1 MSPCSASSCW
11 VVALNHF
18 FSLISLYLPPSAG
31 ELIRSSRLLTVSL
44 WFKSWQ
50 ILFLVSLTVWFVSS
64 SFFVFFFIV
73 SILFCF
79 TLLWFVYIL
88 LLLHVLLLV
97 LANEC
102 FMITVIQIDYMPCNF
117 IRHNLISVSYYRIR
131 LLTVECSQLM
141 KVILAESVRTQEP

>member
-1 MSPCSASSCW
+1 MLYVSPCSASSCW

-64 SFFVFFFIV
+64 IFFYYCFYFILFYFIVVFFISCYCYMYCCWYWQMSVLWSRWFR
-73 SILFCF
+73 SITCRAISFVIILYRF
-79 TLLWFVYIL
+79 LIIGFVY
-88 LLLHVLLLV
+88 
-97 LANEC
+97 
-102 FMITVIQIDYMPCNF
+102 
-117 IRHNLISVSYYRIR
+117 
-131 LLTVECSQLM
+131 
-141 KVILAESVRTQEP
+141 